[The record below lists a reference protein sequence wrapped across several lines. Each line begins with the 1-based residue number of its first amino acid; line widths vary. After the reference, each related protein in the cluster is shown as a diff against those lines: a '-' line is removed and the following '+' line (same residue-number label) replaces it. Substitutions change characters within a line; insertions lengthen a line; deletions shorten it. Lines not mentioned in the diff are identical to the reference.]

1 MSCNAIGRGSVGLT
15 LCLYLAACGSAGIK
29 EGYLDQEFSPEK
41 LPEAVQQSLSKL
53 DRTPVKFHQMVL
65 TVEPQLERSDGGSG
79 SGTSYRNT
87 YTLIDAGNGLVQTVD
102 QRSQN
107 GNPTAQT
114 YALTYRSFLVL
125 RSQDLAPSGDPVN
138 PILATKALS
147 HIEPFDPA
155 TSKKEIEFDS
165 ETGYAQQAAGISKQ
179 ICKWGAVHPAA
190 DVFGKFTGDARDLD
204 CRALDRNGT
213 QVSHSKQ
220 AYLLDYGVAVAPP
233 PETGAFK
240 SDSRITAADIR

>member
-1 MSCNAIGRGSVGLT
+1 MSRNARVRRSIGAT
-15 LCLYLAACGSAGIK
+15 LCLTLGACATSGIK
-29 EGYLDQEFSPEK
+29 QGYLDQEFSPDK
-41 LPEAVQQSLSKL
+41 LPDGVTQSLARL
-53 DRTPVKFHQMVL
+53 DRTPVKFHKMVL
-65 TVEPQLERSDGGSG
+65 TVEPQLERADGGSG
-79 SGTSYRNT
+79 SGTTYRNT

-102 QRSQN
+102 ERSQN

-114 YALTYRSFLVL
+114 YALTYRSLLVL
-125 RSQDLAPSGDPVN
+125 RSQDLAPGGDPVN

-155 TSKKEIEFDS
+155 ISKKEIEFDS
-165 ETGYAQQAAGISKQ
+165 EIGYAGQPAGVSKQ
-179 ICKWGAVHPAA
+179 ICKWGGVHPAA

-213 QVSHSKQ
+213 QVSRSKQ
-220 AYLLDYGVAVAPP
+220 AYLLDYGVAVVTRT
-233 PETGAFK
+233 ETGAFK

>member
-29 EGYLDQEFSPEK
+29 EDYLQQEFSPDK

-79 SGTSYRNT
+79 TTYRNT
-87 YTLIDAGNGLVQTVD
+87 FTLIDAGNGLVQTVD
-102 QRSQN
+102 QRTQN

-125 RSQDLAPSGDPVN
+125 RSQDLAPNGDPVN

-165 ETGYAQQAAGISKQ
+165 ETGYAGQAAGISKQ
-179 ICKWGAVHPAA
+179 ICKWGATHPAA
-190 DVFGKFTGDARDLD
+190 DVFAKFTGDARDLD

-213 QVSHSKQ
+213 QVSRSKQ
-220 AYLLDYGVAVAPP
+220 AYLLDYGVAVVTRT
-233 PETGAFK
+233 ETGAFK
-240 SDSRITAADIR
+240 SDSHITAADIR